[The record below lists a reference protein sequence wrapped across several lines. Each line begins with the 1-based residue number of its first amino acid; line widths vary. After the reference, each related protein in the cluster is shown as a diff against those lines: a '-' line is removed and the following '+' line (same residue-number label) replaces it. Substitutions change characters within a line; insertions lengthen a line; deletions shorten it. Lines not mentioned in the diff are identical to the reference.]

1 MSAMKELDRSKGK
14 TVQSSEWS
22 QENGLWRF
30 RDRIYVPMIPNLQ
43 CRITEQHHNSKI
55 GGHAGCWKTLE
66 LILRN
71 YWWPNMS
78 QYIGQYCKMC
88 DLCLRTKAQKRK
100 PFGELHPLPI
110 PEARWDVVNVDFI
123 IELPNSH
130 GFDATMVVIDSV
142 SK

>member
-14 TVQSSEWS
+14 MVQSSEWS

-30 RDRIYVPMIPNLQ
+30 HDHIYVPMILNLQ
-43 CRITEQHHNSKI
+43 CRIVEQHHDSKI
-55 GGHAGCWKTLE
+55 GGHGGHWKTLE
-66 LILRN
+66 LISQN

-78 QYIGQYCKMC
+78 QYIGQYCKTC
-88 DLCLRTKAQKRK
+88 DLCLRTKAQKPK

-110 PEARWDVVNVDFI
+110 PEARWDVVSVDFI
-123 IELPNSH
+123 VKLPDSH
-130 GFDATMVVIDSV
+130 GFNATMVVVDLV